1 MAIPF
6 PPGGPQV
13 QAALQNPAR
22 FPDQR
27 LQQYA
32 QGQQPT
38 GQVPPPMA
46 ANELTIRNAQRQAAS
61 RQSAMQNNPQNSPT
75 VFQQKDM
82 ELQQKAQQ
90 LAAMQQQ
97 MKQKEQ
103 QLGVVGALM
112 AKKAQDL
119 QARESMGVAQLPMRP
134 DMFTAMNGGVV
145 FNRGGG
151 VQGYASRGLVAPDL
165 GAFNED
171 RPSFI
176 VPASA
181 PRKSKDELEE
191 EDILARLLDPAERL
205 AALANVS
212 TLSPEAREKLKEKR
226 AKELEEQYENYKKGI
241 GGLDEETAASIR
253 GKPTSMLQKLAA
265 GLPTDTR
272 GMRLGTGIA
281 SIAKGYMGEVA
292 KEESREREAAKY
304 LAAAKRKQAEADF
317 AEMRGRDDLAKK
329 AVDEAQAL
337 LDKAYGREKDVAAI
351 STEAAK
357 AGATYLSGRDKAAS
371 QAALRERALEL
382 KQQQL
387 AINEALAQGRI
398 NQMQAQAQMAGITAE
413 LRGLAVQN
421 AALQAQS
428 GMLQA
433 QSGAM
438 DRVEKA
444 LQNNS
449 TYFKLDSDIS
459 KLMAKD
465 KLSPEDDKKL
475 DTLIARR
482 NAIRTETEARFGL
495 RQPSAPSGTTVPA
508 NLPKEVKTKDGKTY
522 TRPPEFSD
530 EQWAQYVKEQG
541 TK

>member
-97 MKQKEQ
+97 MQQKEQ

-119 QARESMGVAQLPMRP
+119 QAREQGIAALSLPQNI
-134 DMFTAMNGGVV
+134 FTAMNGGVV

-151 VQGYASRGLVAPDL
+151 VQGYASRGLVTPDL
-165 GAFNED
+165 GVFNED
-171 RPSFI
+171 RPSFS

-181 PRKSKDELEE
+181 PKKSKDDLEE
-191 EDILARLLDPAERL
+191 EDMLARLLSPAEQL
-205 AALANVS
+205 ADFSKIS
-212 TLSPEAREKLKEKR
+212 TLTKEERDRKKEER
-226 AKELEEQYENYKKGI
+226 IKELEEQYKRYKEGI
-241 GGLDEETAASIR
+241 GGLDEETAAAIR

-292 KEESREREAAKY
+292 KEESREQEAAKY

-337 LDKAYGREKDVAAI
+337 LDKAYSREKDVAAL

-387 AINEALAQGRI
+387 SINEALAQGRI
-398 NQMQAQAQMAGITAE
+398 NQMQAQAQMAGVTAE
-413 LRGLAVQN
+413 LRALSAQN
-421 AALQAQS
+421 AALAAQSSALQAQS
-428 GMLQA
+428 SARGRMREDLQNDPTFQNNA
-433 QSGAM
+433 FRISQLMKKPSLTPKENEELTKLQTQQETIKKDLMVEYGLSPRSGAAPGAATPSVKPPPAVGTVI
-438 DRVEKA
+438 DGYKFKGGDPSNKNSWEK
-444 LQNNS
+444 
-449 TYFKLDSDIS
+449 
-459 KLMAKD
+459 
-465 KLSPEDDKKL
+465 
-475 DTLIARR
+475 
-482 NAIRTETEARFGL
+482 
-495 RQPSAPSGTTVPA
+495 V
-508 NLPKEVKTKDGKTY
+508 
-522 TRPPEFSD
+522 
-530 EQWAQYVKEQG
+530 
-541 TK
+541 